1 MGRLSEGMGH
11 EELSGHDRVH
21 GLRERGMEVRR
32 REGGKIFSQL
42 NVLGLFDRA
51 GKRWLTHRDHAVPFH
66 HADLNVLRTSLD
78 DLEQRLDRE
87 LDRLLPVELLG
98 VVLLEKLAD
107 GLGRPA
113 NGAGLDLSA
122 MAPGRRS
129 SIGEVSHAGSPSMRS
144 RSRSARSG
152 TSEEWC
158 RWGRIRR

>member
-1 MGRLSEGMGH
+1 VKRSSVSLIFLRLY
-11 EELSGHDRVH
+11 DRT
-21 GLRERGMEVRR
+21 
-32 REGGKIFSQL
+32 K
-42 NVLGLFDRA
+42 
-51 GKRWLTHRDHAVPFH
+51 KCWLTHRDHAVPLH

-78 DLEQRLDRE
+78 DLEQRLDGE

-98 VVLLEKLAD
+98 VVLLEEFAD

-113 NGAGLDLSA
+113 NGAGLDMSE

-129 SIGEVSHAGSPSMRS
+129 SVGEVSHASLLSTRS
-144 RSRSARSG
+144 RCRWARSG